1 MYRAH
6 FSKRDK
12 YRGDARCSL
21 GTFDSS
27 ENWCTESLWN
37 VVLRIRKFI
46 DGGSIFRYEHSRFLI
61 QWITSERENRSV
73 IPEAFWYFSIAGGVI
88 VLAYGVH
95 RADPVIII
103 GQLTGVSIYS
113 RNLYFIWRDKR
124 HAARTSSS
132 DTPAA

>member
-1 MYRAH
+1 MSAL
-6 FSKRDK
+6 
-12 YRGDARCSL
+12 AEWWQEL
-21 GTFDSS
+21 SS
-27 ENWCTESLWN
+27 IEIIWVMIGLFGQSM
-37 VVLRIRKFI
+37 FMM
-46 DGGSIFRYEHSRFLI
+46 RFLI

-88 VLAYGVH
+88 VLAYGIH

-132 DTPAA
+132 DAPAA